1 MIRIAIKPA
10 EQLPGITN
18 AFVGFDEYDEHLI
31 NYIRNFAD
39 RRYNK
44 DTKEWEFGTERLEK
58 FIAEAGNREITLSIA
73 PQLKKTITLPKDFTY
88 KTKPFNHQEVA
99 VNYGLNHDV
108 WILADEQGLGK
119 TKALIDLAVARKMRG
134 EVKQCLIVCGVNS
147 IKYNWLGE
155 IATHSNE
162 TGWVLG
168 TRFKKNGEMF
178 GGSVQDRIDD
188 LNHKEFFLITN
199 IETFRNEKFVNKL
212 KKQKSINM
220 CAIDEAHLIRNPNSA
235 MSKGLLSCDKFKYR
249 IAMTGTPIVNRPLD
263 AYAMLKWIGVEKA
276 NFFTFKKFYCEMG
289 GYGNHTLQGYR
300 NIDKL
305 RQCLS
310 SVMLRRLKGDVL
322 DLPEK
327 LEQTEYVELTDNQ
340 RKIYNEVRDD
350 ILQQIDLISSSNNPL
365 SHLLRL
371 RQATDYTGLLSST
384 VQESAK
390 LDRLDEIV
398 DELVQNN
405 KKAIIFSNWTSM
417 TEIMRERYKQY
428 NPAYIT
434 GEIQATDRQQQVQKF
449 QTENSCKLFIGSTGA
464 AGTGLTLT
472 AASTVIFY
480 DLPWHKAAYDQASDR
495 AHRIGQTVNV
505 HIIKLIAKNT
515 IDEAIDNIVIKKGEL
530 ADLLVD
536 GKYKKMNRSMLMQFI
551 GNPA

>member
-58 FIAEAGNREITLSIA
+58 FIAEAGNREITLSVA
-73 PQLKKTITLPKDFTY
+73 PQLKKTITLPKDFIY

-99 VNYGLNHDV
+99 VKYGLNHDV

-212 KKQKSINM
+212 KKQKAINM

-384 VQESAK
+384 IQESAK

-472 AASTVIFY
+472 SASTVIFY